1 MERRISGGGPMSASR
16 RIRVLVIDD
25 HRIFRDALRV
35 LLEQD
40 GGIELAAEAADA
52 MEGIAIAARIAPDLI
67 LLDIG
72 LNGISG
78 IQAAHRLH
86 KEAPGSKLLIL
97 SQFDGAECVLEA
109 LGPARAAGY
118 MLKSDTGSDLLSA
131 IRAVA
136 AGKRYISP
144 AVAPIVLDKL
154 HGYANHEDHVEMALT
169 GREREIL
176 RLIAQGATAKAIA
189 QTLGISPKTVQ
200 THRTNLAAKLRLPS
214 TAALVR
220 YAIKHKLT
228 ELD

>member
-1 MERRISGGGPMSASR
+1 MTTNR
-16 RIRVLVIDD
+16 RIRVLIIDD

-35 LLEQD
+35 LLERD
-40 GGIELAAEAADA
+40 GGIELAGEAADA
-52 MEGIAIAARIAPDLI
+52 MDGIAVAVRTAPDVI

-86 KEAPGSKLLIL
+86 KRAAASRLLML
-97 SQFDGAECVLEA
+97 SQFDGPEYVLEA
-109 LGPARAAGY
+109 LGRAGAAGY
-118 MLKSDTGSDLLSA
+118 MLKSDTGSDLLTA

-154 HGYANHEDHVEMALT
+154 QDYTEHEDGVEIALT
-169 GREREIL
+169 RREREIL
-176 RLIAQGATAKAIA
+176 RLIAQGASAKEIA
-189 QTLGISPKTVQ
+189 QTLDISPKTVQ
-200 THRTNLAAKLRLPS
+200 THRTNLASKLRLPS

-228 ELD
+228 ELE